1 MNTNTRNPNPPG
13 DDLDRLFSAY
23 FQAELPAKWPAAPRP
38 WADPA
43 RPKTANT
50 AADPSVRS
58 RWALAAS
65 VAILLG
71 GCWYL
76 SGQLT
81 DGKGKAGLNLEGGG
95 ADLNHIKKAEP
106 KKAEPK
112 MP

>member
-1 MNTNTRNPNPPG
+1 MSTTTQNKSS
-13 DDLDRLFSAY
+13 DDMDRLFGAF

-38 WADPA
+38 WAEKAHNRPA
-43 RPKTANT
+43 Q
-50 AADPSVRS
+50 AAIDPSVRS

-76 SGQLT
+76 SGHLN
-81 DGKGKAGLNLEGGG
+81 DGKAKHGLNLDGGD
-95 ADLNHIKKAEP
+95 ANLKHVKDMKKDP
-106 KKAEPK
+106 PK

>member
-1 MNTNTRNPNPPG
+1 MNTNTRSPNPAG

-23 FQAELPAKWPAAPRP
+23 FQAELPAKWPSAPRP
-38 WADPA
+38 WADKVQPKPA
-43 RPKTANT
+43 NMTD
-50 AADPSVRS
+50 DPATRS

-81 DGKGKAGLNLEGGG
+81 DGKGKSGLDLSGGTSNVKNVKE
-95 ADLNHIKKAEP
+95 LNKTPP
-106 KKAEPK
+106 KVP
-112 MP
+112 